1 MTDSIDFN
9 WRSELEIKCT
19 ENPPRIIETFP
30 EDKLDR
36 AKYAKFL
43 TKYLK
48 STSYDES
55 TSKHLNYVLN
65 LNSEW
70 GAGKTYFLKRWAYD
84 LKVKHPVVYVDAW
97 KQDYSEDPLMTVV
110 SSLIEQLK
118 TQAPKSAKSIHPP
131 KKLIGLLKA
140 AAPAIAR
147 GVTKRYLGIDPVKI
161 MESDDEMEQGENIL
175 DEQGNE
181 TLDSNGKPIDMGIA
195 ASKAVEHLIN
205 EHDAKSKAI
214 ESLKITVAQ
223 WVRTVVDSDKANP
236 AFIFIDEL
244 DRCRP
249 TYAVEML
256 ETIKHIFDI
265 EGVVF
270 VVATDTE
277 QLQHA
282 IKAIYGEG
290 FDARTYLAR
299 FFDSRFSLKSPKFDN
314 LLDVHCQKQKLS
326 KDNFDELNIQ
336 VWPENDGYQFTL
348 GNITAVLNSFDV
360 SPRAGIQL
368 TNKIIAI
375 VSNLE
380 PNTKL
385 DILMLTILLCIR
397 EKDESLY
404 EDVVNSNFKKLDGG
418 APVNLSS
425 YLSENFSFI
434 GKKVKLYF
442 DKSQYG
448 TVPRINFLRFEKGT
462 YSADFSFYIKNIF
475 SPAFDEKS
483 KESFSPILANRSNRS
498 RSKESRLMDALGELF
513 QKTTCDGERFFG
525 DCANKISELSVNLN
539 KANEQKPQ
547 FYKDLVELASA
558 IDWIEEDG

>member
-1 MTDSIDFN
+1 MTDSMDLN
-9 WRSELEIKCT
+9 WKNNLEIKSE
-19 ENPPRIIETFP
+19 ENPTKIIEILP

-55 TSKHLNYVLN
+55 TLKYLNYVLN

-84 LKVKHPVVYVDAW
+84 LKAKHPVVYVDAW
-97 KQDYSEDPLMTVV
+97 KQDYSEDPLMTVI
-110 SSLIEQLK
+110 SSLMEQLK
-118 TQAPKSAKSIHPP
+118 SQAPKSTSLIQPP

-140 AAPAIAR
+140 AAPALAR

-161 MESDDEMEQGENIL
+161 MESDDEAEELGSIK
-175 DEQGNE
+175 DEEGN
-181 TLDSNGKPIDMGIA
+181 PIDMGIA
-195 ASKAVEHLIN
+195 ASKAVEHLIS

-214 ESLKITVAQ
+214 ESLKVTVGH
-223 WVRTVVDSDKANP
+223 WVKTVVDNKKDSP
-236 AFIFIDEL
+236 AFVFIDEL

-290 FDARTYLAR
+290 FDAKTYLAR
-299 FFDSRFSLKSPKFDN
+299 FFDSRFSFKMPKFDSF
-314 LLDVHCQKQKLS
+314 LDVHCQKQKLS
-326 KDNFDELNIQ
+326 KENFDAHDII
-336 VWPENDGYQFTL
+336 VWPENEDSQSTL
-348 GNITAVLNSFDV
+348 ENIVAVLNSFNV
-360 SPRAGIQL
+360 SPRTAIQL
-368 TNKIIAI
+368 TNRVIAI

-385 DILMLTILLCIR
+385 DILMLTTLLCIR

-404 EDVVNSNFKKLDGG
+404 ENIINSNFKKSDGDS
-418 APVNLSS
+418 PVDLSS
-425 YLSENFSFI
+425 YLSETFSFGDEKI
-434 GKKVKLYF
+434 KIYF
-442 DKSQYG
+442 DKNSYASSSNL
-448 TVPRINFLRFEKGT
+448 RFLRYAAGT
-462 YSADFSFYIKNIF
+462 YIADFSFYINSIF
-475 SPAFDEKS
+475 SPIFDGRSKSNYSLAFMTRASKNNS
-483 KESFSPILANRSNRS
+483 KEKIIINSLDEIYHEASCDDA
-498 RSKESRLMDALGELF
+498 RL
-513 QKTTCDGERFFG
+513 FG
-525 DCANKISELSVNLN
+525 KYANKILELSSHLTNID
-539 KANEQKPQ
+539 KPKSQ
-547 FYKDLVELASA
+547 FYKGLVEFASA
-558 IDWIEEDG
+558 IDWIEEDE